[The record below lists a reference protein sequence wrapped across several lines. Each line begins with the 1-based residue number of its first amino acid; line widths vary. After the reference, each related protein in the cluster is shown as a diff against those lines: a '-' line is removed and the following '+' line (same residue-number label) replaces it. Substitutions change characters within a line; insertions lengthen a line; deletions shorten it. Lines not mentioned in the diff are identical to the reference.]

1 MNSRT
6 ANRQAFT
13 LIEVMVVVA
22 IIGLIMAMGAPSL
35 YRMMK
40 REGMRKAVD
49 ELEQVCR
56 AARGRAILGGQT
68 VMLEFRPREG
78 SFQIVG
84 GSGGAPAAPPPDG
97 FEAPPTPMQPNGGQ
111 ISGST
116 LPEGITF
123 EMLDINLMSFRE
135 SDFARIRFF
144 PNGTCDECRLVI
156 VGPNDD
162 WRGIELEN
170 TTGVPTVVTD
180 VNEMRAW
187 GSR

>member
-1 MNSRT
+1 MNLSSSSR
-6 ANRQAFT
+6 RAFT
-13 LIEVMVVVA
+13 LIEVMMVVA
-22 IIGLIMAMGAPSL
+22 IIGLIMALGAPSL
-35 YRMMK
+35 YKMMK
-40 REGMRKAVD
+40 KEGMRKAVD

-56 AARGRAILGGQT
+56 AARGQAILTGQP
-68 VMLEFRPREG
+68 VMLEFRPLER

-84 GSGGAPAAPPPDG
+84 GGGAPAAAPQTAD
-97 FEAPPTPMQPNGGQ
+97 FDAPPTPSNPTGGQ
-111 ISGST
+111 VSSGT

-156 VGPNDD
+156 VGPNHD

-170 TTGVPTVVTD
+170 TTGVPNVVTD
-180 VNEMRAW
+180 LDIMRSW
-187 GSR
+187 GGM

>member
-1 MNSRT
+1 MQPRLS
-6 ANRQAFT
+6 NRRAFT
-13 LIEVMVVVA
+13 LIELMVVVA
-22 IIGLIMAMGAPSL
+22 IIGLIMAFGGPSL

-40 REGMRKAVD
+40 KEGMRKAVD

-56 AARGRAILGGQT
+56 AARGRAILSGQT
-68 VMLEFRPREG
+68 VLLEFRPLER

-84 GSGGAPAAPPPDG
+84 GASAPAAAPQDG
-97 FEAPPTPMQPNGGQ
+97 FEAPPTPSQPAGGQ
-111 ISGST
+111 ISSGT

-123 EMLDINLMSFRE
+123 EMLDINLFSYRE

-156 VGPNDD
+156 VSQGDD

-170 TTGVPTVVTD
+170 TTGVPSVVTD
-180 VNEMRAW
+180 LNEMRAW
-187 GSR
+187 GHL

>member
-1 MNSRT
+1 MNSHPSSR
-6 ANRQAFT
+6 RAFT

-22 IIGLIMAMGAPSL
+22 IIGLIMALGAPSL
-35 YRMMK
+35 YKMMK

-56 AARGRAILGGQT
+56 AARGRAILSGQT
-68 VMLEFRPREG
+68 VTLEFRPMER

-84 GSGGAPAAPPPDG
+84 GASVPVAVAQDG
-97 FEAPPTPMQPNGGQ
+97 FEAPPSVAQPTGGQ
-111 ISGST
+111 LSGGT

-123 EMLDINLMSFRE
+123 EMLDINLLSFRE

-180 VNEMRAW
+180 VNVMRDW
-187 GSR
+187 GGL